1 MKKAMEDGNI
11 SALEALEIAEVFV
24 PLASRLVKF
33 VKDKYAS

>member
-24 PLASRLVKF
+24 PLMGRLVKF
-33 VKDKYAS
+33 IKEKYTN